1 MLLRVIGALLPQIVS
16 RLLDISE
23 AVLMTGSGS
32 DRKTGA
38 ASPRLK
44 IAGSSGGMR
53 RCTRTERRWCGTA
66 PKVMRTMSNVA
77 ASPLGYWRTSLP
89 APSSWFMINVIS
101 YPPPRSWTA
110 ARGSLS
116 YDDDSLS
123 GRVRPEILHRS
134 VVKECL

>member
-53 RCTRTERRWCGTA
+53 RCTRTERRCCSEGDEDNEQCRRESAGVLENLVTR
-66 PKVMRTMSNVA
+66 PQQLVHDQCELIS
-77 ASPLGYWRTSLP
+77 STS
-89 APSSWFMINVIS
+89 IGD
-101 YPPPRSWTA
+101 
-110 ARGSLS
+110 RGSRIPL
-116 YDDDSLS
+116 L
-123 GRVRPEILHRS
+123 
-134 VVKECL
+134 

>member
-53 RCTRTERRWCGTA
+53 RCTRTERRWCGTV

-77 ASPLGYWRTSLP
+77 AR
-89 APSSWFMINVIS
+89 
-101 YPPPRSWTA
+101 
-110 ARGSLS
+110 
-116 YDDDSLS
+116 
-123 GRVRPEILHRS
+123 RS
-134 VVKECL
+134 VYEHLNADRPAAKVTHGSIELHSVRVLHLVTHNDRRCAHNRSVSSQSEQVR